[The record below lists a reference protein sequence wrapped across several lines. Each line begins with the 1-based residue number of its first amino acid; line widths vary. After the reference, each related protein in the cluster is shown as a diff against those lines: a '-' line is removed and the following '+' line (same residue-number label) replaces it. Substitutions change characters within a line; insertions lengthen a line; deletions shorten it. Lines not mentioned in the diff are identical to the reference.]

1 MSLSTSFTHRSY
13 SSLNAESRLAGF
25 GYINQRLTPDRD
37 RRNAL
42 RRALQGGMSIPE
54 IIGHLKWLIENNRH
68 RASFRDTIVRWGD
81 DIQWLEM
88 H

>member
-1 MSLSTSFTHRSY
+1 MSLSTSFSHRSY
-13 SSLNAESRLAGF
+13 TRLNSESRLAGF

-42 RRALQGGMSIPE
+42 RRALQGGMSILE
-54 IIGHLKWLIENNRH
+54 IICHLKWLIENNRR

>member
-1 MSLSTSFTHRSY
+1 MHSSTTFSHRGY
-13 SSLNAESRLAGF
+13 TRLNAESRLAGF
-25 GYINQRLTPDRD
+25 GYINQRSTPIRD

-42 RRALQGGMSIPE
+42 RRALQGGMTISE
-54 IIGHLKWLIENNRH
+54 ITAHLRWLIENNRH

-88 H
+88 L

>member
-1 MSLSTSFTHRSY
+1 MST
-13 SSLNAESRLAGF
+13 
-25 GYINQRLTPDRD
+25 
-37 RRNAL
+37 
-42 RRALQGGMSIPE
+42 PE
-54 IIGHLKWLIENNRH
+54 IIGHLKWFIENNRH